1 MRLKRSL
8 AAAVGALFV
17 TCALYGQ
24 PAVLTWHNDNA
35 RTGQNLQETTLTP
48 ANVNTSTFGKL
59 FVIPVDG
66 KVDAEPLFVPSLVIP
81 GAGTRN
87 VLYVATE
94 HDTAYAFDADTGA
107 MLWQV
112 SLLPL
117 GETTSDDRGCFQ
129 VVPEIGI
136 TATPAIDLQ
145 AGPHGTIYL
154 VAMSKDAAGSYH
166 HRLHALDLTTGA
178 EEFGGPSEIQASV
191 PGTGVEGSG
200 STLKFDPKVHKERA
214 ALLIANGTVYTSWS
228 SHCDNG
234 NYTAWVIGYDE
245 ATLRQASVINLTAN
259 GNSGGMW
266 AAGAGPAAD
275 SGGNLFVTL
284 GNGTF
289 DTTLDA
295 NGFPA
300 KGDYGNA
307 FVRLSPAGGNLTV
320 TDYFTMANTVA
331 ESAADTDLGSGG
343 LMLLPSLN
351 DSQGNP
357 RALAAG
363 SGKDGTI
370 YVVDRNNLG
379 QFNPQRTPAYQEI
392 AASPVFSSPAWFNN
406 TLYYGTYGVPM
417 KAFNFTNGSF
427 VLASQTAPSF
437 FYPGT
442 TPSISANGTSNGIVW
457 AVSNDSPAVLHA
469 FDAMDL
475 SRELYNSSQ
484 APGGRDNFGAGN
496 KFIVPTIAN
505 GKVYIGT
512 TNGVGVFGLLNA
524 SSGAPTLAVANTHT
538 GNFTAGQSGAAYTIS
553 VQNSGGASTSGAVTV
568 TDTLPSAVSATSIA
582 GAGWS
587 CTQPAGPCTRS
598 DALGAGSSYPVITL
612 TVNIASN
619 AAGSVVNTVTVSG
632 GGGANTSTAIDTAIV
647 ASGLAAPVL
656 TSPFNG
662 AAGVSLAP
670 ALTWNSASGATSY
683 DIYFGTLSPP
693 PLATNTTSLS
703 YSPGTLSANATYYWK
718 VVARDGAGGL
728 ANSAIWSFTTGP
740 LTFVSLTPCRIADT
754 RNANGP
760 FGGPALV
767 AQLSRDFVIPNGACN
782 VPANAAAYSLNIAV
796 VPRGALGYLTVYP
809 AGQPAPLVATLNS
822 IDGRIKSNAA
832 IVPAGANGAISV
844 FATDTTDVILDI
856 NGYFVA
862 GNSPTA
868 LAFYPLTPCRVADT
882 RNSTGPLG
890 GPSLAAQSTR
900 SFPIL
905 ASSCGLRVNAQA
917 YSLNFAA
924 VPKGPTLGFLTAW
937 PAGQQ
942 QPMVASLNDPTGT
955 VLSNAVIVPAGTSGN
970 VSVFATDNTDL
981 VIDVNGYFAPLGPGG
996 LSLYTV
1002 TPCRVL
1008 DSRLPAGSPS
1018 FSTPRDVNVAAGSC
1032 GVPATAQA
1040 LVLNATVVPPGA
1052 LGFIT
1057 MGPQGQTQPVAATL
1071 NATDGAI
1078 TNNMAIVPAANGS
1091 ISVFPSA
1098 PTHLVLDVFGY
1109 FAP

>member
-1 MRLKRSL
+1 
-8 AAAVGALFV
+8 
-17 TCALYGQ
+17 
-24 PAVLTWHNDNA
+24 
-35 RTGQNLQETTLTP
+35 
-48 ANVNTSTFGKL
+48 
-59 FVIPVDG
+59 VIPADG
-66 KVDAEPLFVPSLVIP
+66 KVDAQPLFVPALAI
-81 GAGTRN
+81 GAGTHN

-107 MLWQV
+107 VLWQV
-112 SLLPL
+112 SLLGS

-145 AGPHGTIYL
+145 AGPNGTIYA
-154 VAMSKDAAGSYH
+154 VAMSKDASGNYH

-178 EEFGGPSEIQASV
+178 EEFGGPAEIQATV
-191 PGTGVEGSG
+191 PGAGVEGSG
-200 STLKFDPKVHKERA
+200 SILRFDPKVHKERA
-214 ALLIANGTVYTSWS
+214 ALLIANGIVYTSWS

-245 ATLRQASVINLTAN
+245 ATLRQASIIDLTAN

-266 AAGAGPAAD
+266 AGGAGPAAD
-275 SGGNLFVTL
+275 AGGNLFVTL

-289 DTTLDA
+289 DTTFDP

-331 ESAADTDLGSGG
+331 ESTADTDLGSGG
-343 LMLLPSLN
+343 LMLLPSLD

-406 TLYYGTYGVPM
+406 TLYYGTYGIPM
-417 KAFNFTNGSF
+417 KAFTFTNGSF
-427 VLASQTAPSF
+427 VLASQTANPF

-469 FDAMDL
+469 FDALDL
-475 SRELYNSSQ
+475 YRELYNSNQ
-484 APGGRDNFGAGN
+484 AAGGRDNFGAGN
-496 KFIVPTIAN
+496 KFIVSTIAN
-505 GKVYIGT
+505 GKVYVGT
-512 TNGVGVFGLLNA
+512 TTGVGVFGLLNA

-538 GNFTAGQSGAAYTIS
+538 GNFTAGQNGAAYAIT
-553 VQNSGGASTSGAVTV
+553 VQNTGSASTSGTVTV
-568 TDTLPSAVSATSIA
+568 IDTLAAAVNATSIA
-582 GAGWS
+582 GSGWS
-587 CTQPAGPCTRS
+587 CTQPAGPCTRN
-598 DALGAGSSYPVITL
+598 DALGAGSSYPIITL
-612 TVNIASN
+612 TVNIASS
-619 AAGSVVNTVTVSG
+619 ATGSLVNTVTASG
-632 GGGANTSTAIDTAIV
+632 GGAANTGIATDTAIV

-656 TSPFNG
+656 ISPSNG
-662 AAGVSLAP
+662 VAGVSLAP
-670 ALTWNSASGATSY
+670 TLTWNSASGAVSY
-683 DIYFGTLSPP
+683 DVYFGTLSSP
-693 PLATNTTSLS
+693 PLATNTTSVS

-718 VVARDGAGGL
+718 VVARDGGG
-728 ANSAIWSFTTGP
+728 SASSAVLSFMTGP
-740 LTFVSLTPCRIADT
+740 LTFIPITPCRIADT

-760 FGGPALV
+760 FGGPALA
-767 AQLSRDFVIPNGACN
+767 AQASRDFVIPNSSCN
-782 VPANAAAYSLNIAV
+782 IPANAAAYSLNIAV
-796 VPRGALGYLTVYP
+796 VPRGTLGYLTAYP

-822 IDGRIKSNAA
+822 IDGRIKSNAV
-832 IVPAGANGAISV
+832 IVPAGVNGAVSL
-844 FATDTTDVILDI
+844 FATDTTEVILDI
-856 NGYFVA
+856 NGYFIA
-862 GNSPTA
+862 GADAGA
-868 LAFYPLTPCRVADT
+868 LAFYPLTPCRIADT
-882 RNSTGPLG
+882 RNSTSPLG
-890 GPSLAAQSTR
+890 GPSLAAQGTR
-900 SFPIL
+900 SFPIP
-905 ASSCGLRVNAQA
+905 ASSCGLPANAQA
-917 YSLNFAA
+917 YSLNLAA

-937 PAGQQ
+937 PAGQP
-942 QPMVASLNDPTGT
+942 QPMAASLNDPTGT
-955 VLSNAVIVPAGTSGN
+955 VLSNAVVVPAGTGGDVN
-970 VSVFATDNTDL
+970 IFTTDNTDL
-981 VIDVNGYFAPLGPGG
+981 VIDINGYFAPPGSGG

-1008 DSRLPAGSPS
+1008 DSRLPLGSPA
-1018 FSTPRDVNVAAGSC
+1018 FSAPRDVNVTANSC
-1032 GVPATAQA
+1032 GVPAAAQA
-1040 LVLNATVVPPGA
+1040 FVFNATVVPPGS

-1057 MGPQGQTQPVAATL
+1057 MGPQGPTQPVAATL

-1091 ISVFPSA
+1091 ITVFPSA
-1098 PTHLVLDVFGY
+1098 PTHLVLDIFGY